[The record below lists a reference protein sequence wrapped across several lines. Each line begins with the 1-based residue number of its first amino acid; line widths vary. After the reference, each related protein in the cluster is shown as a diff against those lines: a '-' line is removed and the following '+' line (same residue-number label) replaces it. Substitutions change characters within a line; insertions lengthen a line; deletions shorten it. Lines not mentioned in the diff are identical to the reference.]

1 MAFLM
6 IGIALPSFVY
16 AETAGDTRAG
26 SRAEE
31 GVSALAPMRAPEK
44 SLATALLLDLAVPGG
59 GHFYTGDTYTG
70 VTFAALKVVGAYM
83 IYYCYADWKYRRSLY
98 RASRRA
104 NENIDPGHR
113 LEFED
118 PEGGYMT
125 VDDYRRGYDRA
136 AQRFTFSILAN
147 AALYVVSAA
156 FVWYRVTEINENAVP
171 TFELQHSRDTF
182 DLGGEYTLAMRFSYR
197 F

>member
-1 MAFLM
+1 MALLL
-6 IGIALPSFVY
+6 IGIALPSSLC
-16 AETAGDTRAG
+16 AETAADTPAG
-26 SRAEE
+26 VLAED
-31 GVSALAPMRAPEK
+31 GVSALAPIRAPEK

-70 VTFAALKVVGAYM
+70 VTFAALKAVGAYM

-118 PEGGYMT
+118 PAGGYMT
-125 VDDYRRGYDRA
+125 VDDYKRGSDRA

-156 FVWYRVTEINENAVP
+156 FVWFRVAEINENEIP
-171 TFELQHSRDTF
+171 TFEMQYSRDTF
-182 DLGGEYTLAMRFSYR
+182 GLQGEHTLAMRFSYR